1 MITTESIAPATAEG
15 PATAAG
21 PATADEILTRAK
33 AVAPL
38 LRDRAIDIER
48 DRCLPADVVELLR
61 GTGVFR
67 MAVPR
72 AQGGP
77 ELNSFEQTEVI
88 EALAVGD
95 ASAGWCAMIGMDTP
109 LYAGFLSE
117 PVARSLFTHP
127 DMITAGL
134 ILPLGR
140 AERVPGGYRVSGR
153 WQFGSGITHADWV
166 VAGCAVHVD
175 GAPEP
180 SPRGGPM
187 HWRIM
192 IASQQSFEL
201 LDTWHTTGLAGSG
214 SRDYQVQ
221 DLFVPEEHSFSL
233 NEPHR
238 HGANFAVDAI
248 LRNMPGV
255 PLGVARAAL
264 NWVRDLAANRV
275 DRPTGAAWAE
285 NYRVQTTIAE
295 AEMELGAARDAV
307 YGSLRRQWEAA
318 EAGRALS
325 ADQRMETVLAR
336 TNSFRV
342 ARRVVSA
349 LFDLC
354 ATTSIYKPSPLD
366 RWLRDVNTMCQH
378 VIAQEQVIQSAG
390 AHLLGGTPHNPFS
403 IGIIP

>member
-1 MITTESIAPATAEG
+1 MSLIDTAAPISVPNTATA
-15 PATAAG
+15 
-21 PATADEILTRAK
+21 ILDRAR

-38 LRDRAIDIER
+38 LRERSVDIEQGR
-48 DRCLPADVVELLR
+48 RLPDDVVDLLR

-67 MAVPR
+67 MASPR
-72 AQGGP
+72 ARGGP
-77 ELNSFEQTEVI
+77 ELNSVEQTEVI
-88 EALAVGD
+88 EALAYGD

-109 LYAGFLSE
+109 LYAGFLAE
-117 PVARSLFTHP
+117 PVADALFTDP
-127 DMITAGL
+127 DLITAGL
-134 ILPLGR
+134 ILPIGR

-166 VAGCAVHVD
+166 VAGCVVHVD
-175 GAPEP
+175 GKPEP
-180 SPRGGPM
+180 SPHGAPI

-192 IASQQSFEL
+192 IAPQREFEI

-221 DLFVPEEHSFSL
+221 DLFVPEERSFSL
-233 NEPHR
+233 REPHR
-238 HGANFAVDAI
+238 DGANFAVDTI

-264 NWVRDLAANRV
+264 DWVRKLAAGRV
-275 DRPTGAAWAE
+275 HRPTGQPWAE

-295 AEMELGAARDAV
+295 AEMELGAARDSV
-307 YGSLRRQWEAA
+307 YGSLRRQWAA
-318 EAGRALS
+318 VEEGRQLTV
-325 ADQRMETVLAR
+325 DQQMETVLAR

-378 VIAQEQVIQSAG
+378 VIAQEQVIQSVG
-390 AHLLGGTPHNPFS
+390 ARLLGGTPHNPFS
-403 IGIIP
+403 VGIIP

>member
-1 MITTESIAPATAEG
+1 MSITERIEPDTSAG
-15 PATAAG
+15 PVTAA
-21 PATADEILTRAK
+21 EILARAK
-33 AVAPL
+33 AAAPL
-38 LRDRAIDIER
+38 LREQATEIEQAR
-48 DRCLPADVVELLR
+48 QLPGDVVDLLR
-61 GTGVFR
+61 STGVFR
-67 MAVPR
+67 MARPR
-72 AQGGP
+72 KEGGP
-77 ELNSFEQTEVI
+77 ELTSAQQTEVI

-109 LYAGFLSE
+109 LYAGFLAE
-117 PVARSLFTHP
+117 PVARSLFDDP

-140 AERVPGGYRVSGR
+140 AERVPGGYQVSGR

-166 VAGCAVHVD
+166 VAGCAVHRD
-175 GAPEP
+175 GVPEP

-192 IASQQSFEL
+192 IAPQRSFTV

-214 SRDYQVQ
+214 SRDYQVD
-221 DLFVPEEHSFSL
+221 DLFVPEAQSFSL
-233 NEPHR
+233 AEPHR
-238 HGANFAVDAI
+238 NGANFAVDAI

-255 PLGVARAAL
+255 PLGVARAAID
-264 NWVRDLAANRV
+264 WVRELAVGRV
-275 DRPTGAAWAE
+275 HRATGAPWAE
-285 NYRVQTTIAE
+285 NYRVQVTIAE

-307 YGSLRRQWEAA
+307 YGSLHRQWEAVTEGR
-318 EAGRALS
+318 EAS
-325 ADQRMETVLAR
+325 ADKRMETVLAR

>member
-1 MITTESIAPATAEG
+1 MSLTETLIPTDPPTAV
-15 PATAAG
+15 ANTAAG
-21 PATADEILTRAK
+21 ILARARAAATQLRA
-33 AVAPL
+33 
-38 LRDRAIDIER
+38 RSTDIEQAR
-48 DRCLPADVVELLR
+48 RLPDDVVELLR
-61 GTGVFR
+61 STGVFR

-77 ELNSFEQTEVI
+77 ELNSIEQTEII
-88 EALAVGD
+88 EALAYGD
-95 ASAGWCAMIGMDTP
+95 TSAGWCAMIGMDTP
-109 LYAGFLSE
+109 LYAGFLPE
-117 PVARSLFTHP
+117 AVARSLFTHP

-134 ILPLGR
+134 ILPVGR
-140 AERVPGGYRVSGR
+140 ADRVPGGYRVSGR

-175 GAPEP
+175 GKPEP
-180 SPRGGPM
+180 SPHGGPM

-192 IASQQSFEL
+192 LAPRSDFDI

-221 DLFVPEEHSFSL
+221 DLFVPEGQSFSL
-233 NEPHR
+233 REPHR
-238 HGANFAVDAI
+238 NGANFAVDSI

-264 NWVRDLAANRV
+264 DWVRDLAAQRV
-275 DRPTGAAWAE
+275 YRPTGEPWAD
-285 NYRVQTTIAE
+285 NYRVQITIAE
-295 AEMELGAARDAV
+295 AEMELAAARDAV
-307 YGSLRRQWEAA
+307 YGSLRRQWEAI
-318 EAGRALS
+318 EAGRELS
-325 ADQRMETVLAR
+325 ADQRVETVLAR

-342 ARRVVSA
+342 ARRVVSS

-354 ATTSIYKPSPLD
+354 ATASIYKPSPLD